1 MLILNFLKI
10 NNPLL
15 AAINVNISNIPLEW
29 TNWEYITR
37 NEKNVKSDVEQF
49 ESDGETQQIFNFDTM
64 DINFF
69 DDNCSSKMIFADH
82 HGSPKKSD
90 TDGVSKE
97 ADIPLN
103 NGHSPSSE
111 TKWCESTE
119 LDNSLTWQAA
129 GTLKILITLEL

>member
-1 MLILNFLKI
+1 MLNNLKAMVR
-10 NNPLL
+10 L
-15 AAINVNISNIPLEW
+15 
-29 TNWEYITR
+29 
-37 NEKNVKSDVEQF
+37 
-49 ESDGETQQIFNFDTM
+49 DTM

-119 LDNSLTWQAA
+119 LANSLTWQAA